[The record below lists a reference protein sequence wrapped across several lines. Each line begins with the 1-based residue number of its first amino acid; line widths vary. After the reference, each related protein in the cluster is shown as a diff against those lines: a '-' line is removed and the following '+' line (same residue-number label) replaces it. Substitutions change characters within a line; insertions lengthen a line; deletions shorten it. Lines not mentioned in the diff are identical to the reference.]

1 MITLKAD
8 DSLAVRIARLEERAS
23 GYRRMGLWN
32 EALAAE
38 REAMALQR
46 QLRDA
51 MRPSFASKRAV
62 APLPEVEHGCLTTYS
77 RGCRCP
83 GCRQAVRDYHRW
95 YRSLERGW

>member
-1 MITLKAD
+1 MKAD

-38 REAMALQR
+38 RDAMALER
-46 QLRDA
+46 RLRDA
-51 MRPSFASKRAV
+51 MRPVSKKAV
-62 APLPEVEHGCLTTYS
+62 APLPDIEHGRLTTYQ

>member
-1 MITLKAD
+1 MITLKSD
-8 DSLAVRIARLEERAS
+8 DSLAVRIARLEERAA

-38 REAMALQR
+38 RDAMALQR

-51 MRPSFASKRAV
+51 MRPASKKAV
-62 APLPEVEHGCLTTYS
+62 APLPEVEHGRLTTYS

-83 GCRQAVRDYHRW
+83 ACRQAVRDYHRW
-95 YRSLERGW
+95 YRELKGA

>member
-8 DSLAVRIARLEERAS
+8 DSLAVRIARLEERAQ

-38 REAMALQR
+38 RGALALQR
-46 QLRDA
+46 RLRDA
-51 MRPSFASKRAV
+51 MRPASKKAV
-62 APLPEVEHGCLTTYS
+62 VPEVEHGCLTTYS

-83 GCRQAVRDYHRW
+83 ACTQAVRDYHRW
-95 YRSLERGW
+95 YRELEGA